1 MALTVLKLGGS
12 LANNPE
18 KLRFLMEKLVELSR
32 QYLLLIVPGGGEFAD
47 TVRSLDTRFNLS
59 SKAAHRMAIL
69 AMDQYGLLLADLS
82 PKTTV
87 VRTFEDTKIS
97 LKLSNL
103 SIFLPASIMFSE
115 DSLEN
120 SWNITSDS
128 ISLYIAHRLGAQQVL
143 LITDVDG
150 VFESDP
156 KQQYGAKLID
166 KISANQLSKLSVR
179 TSVDTAFSGLLMKW
193 PTVCYVVNGIFPER
207 IETILAGK
215 KTLSTLITNQ

>member
-1 MALTVLKLGGS
+1 
-12 LANNPE
+12 
-18 KLRFLMEKLVELSR
+18 
-32 QYLLLIVPGGGEFAD
+32 
-47 TVRSLDTRFNLS
+47 
-59 SKAAHRMAIL
+59 
-69 AMDQYGLLLADLS
+69 MDQYGLLLADLS

-179 TSVDTAFSGLLMKW
+179 TSVDAAFSGLLMKW
-193 PTVCYVVNGIFPER
+193 PTVCYVVNGLFPER